1 MKVSELM
8 NKNVVSLKAEDTAER
23 AATLFAR
30 HNIGV
35 LPVCGNDGKL
45 RGILTDRDIVLRC
58 VAGECRPEETT
69 VREIMTRGV
78 VCVSPEDDVRAA
90 AHLMS
95 TEQVRRLPVT
105 QNGRVVGMISLADMA
120 RNSNYDMEASKTL
133 CDITA
138 KIPKF
143 S

>member
-8 NKNVVSLKAEDTAER
+8 SKNVVALKMDDSAAR

-35 LPVCGNDGKL
+35 LPVCANDGKL

-78 VCVSPEDDVRAA
+78 ASVSPEDDVRAA

-95 TEQVRRLPVT
+95 VEQVRRLPVVE
-105 QNGRVVGMISLADMA
+105 QGRVVGIISLADMA
-120 RNSNYDMEASKTL
+120 RNNAYDMEASKTL

-138 KIPKF
+138 RKTKF